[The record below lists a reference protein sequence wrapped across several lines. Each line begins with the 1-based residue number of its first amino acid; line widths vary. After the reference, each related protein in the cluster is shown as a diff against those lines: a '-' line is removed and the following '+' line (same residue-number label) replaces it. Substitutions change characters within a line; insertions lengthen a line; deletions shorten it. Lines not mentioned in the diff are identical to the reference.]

1 MSPDLTLVP
10 PLPQRSSIATI
21 FGSWRWTRR
30 RLLSVIAAVVVVVA
44 VSVAVVLVVRG
55 DAPTN
60 AAIAG
65 SHAITTEEL
74 EEQYGVR
81 LGIVGLIAAGGLVE
95 MKFQVLDADKATALF
110 GPVEEMPKLAIEDS
124 TRVLSSA
131 KGMKHHMQ
139 LLDGASY
146 FLLYTNVANAVSD
159 GTQVAFVI
167 NGVRVPHLRVQQ

>member
-10 PLPQRSSIATI
+10 PLPQRSSIARI

-30 RLLSVIAAVVVVVA
+30 RATVTAACLVA
-44 VSVAVVLVVRG
+44 VAVIVTVVLVVRDG
-55 DAPTN
+55 APTN

-65 SHAITTEEL
+65 SRAITAEEM
-74 EEQYGVR
+74 EDQYGVR

-110 GPVEEMPKLAIEDS
+110 GPVEEMPKLALEGS

-146 FLLYTNVANAVSD
+146 FLLYTNVANSVAD

-167 NGVRVPHLRVQQ
+167 NGVRVPHLQVQQ